1 MKLNNKRKTFIF
13 TVLTLLSLGLLA
25 GCGGKKS
32 EEAGAER
39 PEYVYVP
46 EYFDLGSTDY
56 IGSAVTYENQIF
68 YYTETWNDETGEGK
82 FGITKYN
89 FETKESELISP
100 DFGEA
105 SVSAMQVTPDGKI
118 ALLMYEWT
126 YTEDENGEYQDGS
139 SSYFIWYMDPDS
151 GEITDK
157 KEIAEDT
164 GIAKDA
170 YFGSFYIDGQG
181 NNYFFNS
188 NEQPCIYVL
197 SGDLQ
202 MIATVSLSDYIN
214 QMFASKDGE
223 IYVSLCGNTGTEIRK
238 IDLTK
243 KALSDPLKFDRELI
257 NIDEC
262 MTGISCDFLVDD
274 QTTVYAA
281 DVAAG
286 TFTKLFDWLDAD
298 VNGNNVSY
306 FGELQDGRIWVITS
320 TYDGNE
326 NETEL
331 LLLEKKKSSE
341 VAQKEELTFGT
352 LWLDDNVKSAV
363 IDFNKSS
370 DKYHISVKTY
380 GQDDWE
386 SGLTQFNAD
395 VSSGSGPDLIDFSNL
410 NYTLYAEKGIFEDLY
425 PYMEKSG
432 LKKEDY
438 VENVLEAYELDG
450 KLYGF
455 TTEFAI
461 YTMVGKSSVLGD
473 ITGWTLSEMLDFI
486 DQHKDSEVF
495 SYASQQSM
503 LYLLV
508 YNNMDEFIDWET
520 GTCSF
525 DGSEFAR
532 ILEYTK
538 TLPEQYDD
546 DTEEESE
553 VSKLRSNKLLLM
565 TESVSSVENCQM
577 LEGLMGEK
585 PAYVGYPNKDREG
598 NLICAAGGCLA
609 ISSKS
614 KNKEAAWTFLQT
626 LLTED
631 YQNSLVDGWGWN
643 GFPILKSALELQFEK
658 DMTPEYYTDENGEK
672 VEQPKTT
679 WGYGNDFEMEIYAAK
694 QEDIDQVKAL
704 IASAKKRQNNVDEEL
719 INIISEE
726 TESFFKGQK
735 SASDVANVIQ
745 NRIQVYVNENR

>member
-1 MKLNNKRKTFIF
+1 MKLNNNRKIFIF
-13 TVLTLLSLGLLA
+13 AVLTLLSLGLLT
-25 GCGGKKS
+25 GCGSKKTG
-32 EEAGAER
+32 EASDER
-39 PEYVYVP
+39 SEYVYVP

-68 YYTETWNDETGEGK
+68 YYTETWDEETGKNER
-82 FGITKYN
+82 GITKYN

-118 ALLMYEWT
+118 ALLMYEST
-126 YTEDENGEYQDGS
+126 YTLDENGEYQDGS
-139 SSYFIWYMDPDS
+139 SSYSIWYMDPES
-151 GEITDK
+151 GEITDQ
-157 KEIAEDT
+157 KEITEDS
-164 GIAKDA
+164 GVAKDS

-188 NEQPCIYVL
+188 NESCIYVL
-197 SGDLQ
+197 SSDLQ
-202 MIATVSLSDYIN
+202 MIADISLSNYIN

-223 IYVSLCGNTGTEIRK
+223 IYVSRYGNTSTEILK
-238 IDLTK
+238 IDLAK
-243 KALSDPLKFDRELI
+243 KALSDPLKFDKELI
-257 NIDEC
+257 NIDAC

-274 QTTVYAA
+274 QNTVYAA

-298 VNGNNVSY
+298 VNGNSVSY
-306 FGELQDGRIWVITS
+306 FGELPDGRIWVITS
-320 TYDGNE
+320 NYDGNE

-341 VAQKEELTFGT
+341 VAQKEEVTLGT

-395 VSSGSGPDLIDFSNL
+395 VASGSGPDLIDFSNL

-438 VENVLEAYELDG
+438 VENVLEAYEMDG

-455 TTEFAI
+455 TTEFSI

-473 ITGWTLSEMLDFI
+473 ISGWTLSEMLDFI

-495 SYASQQSM
+495 SYASQQYM

-520 GTCSF
+520 GKCSF
-525 DGSEFAR
+525 DGPEFAR

-546 DTEEESE
+546 DAEEEGEASR
-553 VSKLRSNKLLLM
+553 LRSNKLLLM
-565 TESVSSVENCQM
+565 TESVSSVEECQM

-585 PAYVGYPNKDREG
+585 PTYVGYPNKDREG
-598 NLICAAGGCLA
+598 NLISAIGGCLA

-614 KNKEAAWTFLQT
+614 KNKEAAWAFLQT

-631 YQNSLVDGWGWN
+631 YQNSLVDGWGWS

-658 DMTPEYYTDENGEK
+658 DMTPEYYTDENDEK

-679 WGYGNDFEMEIYAAK
+679 WSYGDDFEMDIYAAK

-726 TESFFKGQK
+726 TEPFFKGQK

>member
-1 MKLNNKRKTFIF
+1 MKLNKKRKTLILAVF
-13 TVLTLLSLGLLA
+13 TLLSLGLLA
-25 GCGGKKS
+25 GCGGKKT
-32 EEAGAER
+32 EEASTER

-56 IGSAVTYENQIF
+56 IGSIATYENEVF
-68 YYTETWNDETGEGK
+68 YYTENWDVETGESK
-82 FGITKYN
+82 LGITKYN

-126 YTEDENGEYQDGS
+126 YTLDENGEYEDES
-139 SSYFIWYMDPDS
+139 SSYAIWYMDPDS
-151 GEITDK
+151 GEITDQ
-157 KEIAEDT
+157 KEISEDT
-164 GIAKDA
+164 GVAKDA

-188 NEQPCIYVL
+188 NESCIYVL

-202 MIATVSLSDYIN
+202 MVATVSLSNYIN
-214 QMFASKDGE
+214 QMFASRDGE
-223 IYVSLCGNTGTEIRK
+223 IYVSLYGNTGTEIRK
-238 IDLTK
+238 IDLAK
-243 KALSDPLKFDRELI
+243 KALSDPLKFDKELM
-257 NIDEC
+257 NIDAC

-274 QTTVYAA
+274 QNTVYAA

-306 FGELQDGRIWVITS
+306 FGELPDGRIWVITS

-341 VAQKEELTFGT
+341 VAQKEEVTLGT

-395 VSSGSGPDLIDFSNL
+395 VASGSGPDLIDFSNL

-450 KLYGF
+450 RLYGF
-455 TTEFAI
+455 TTEFSI

-473 ITGWTLSEMLDFI
+473 ISGWTLSEMMDFI

-495 SYASQQSM
+495 SYASQQYM

-520 GTCSF
+520 GKCSF
-525 DGSEFAR
+525 DGPEFAR

-538 TLPEQYDD
+538 TLPEQYNDD
-546 DTEEESE
+546 AEEEGEASR
-553 VSKLRSNKLLLM
+553 LRSNKLLLM
-565 TESVSSVENCQM
+565 TESVSSVEECQM
-577 LEGLMGEK
+577 MEGLMGEK
-585 PAYVGYPNKDREG
+585 PTYVGYPNKDREG
-598 NLICAAGGCLA
+598 NLISAVGGCLA

-614 KNKEAAWTFLQT
+614 KNKEAAWAFLQT

-631 YQNSLVDGWGWN
+631 YQNSLVDGWGWS

-658 DMTPEYYTDENGEK
+658 DMTPEYYTDENDEK

-679 WGYGNDFEMEIYAAK
+679 WSYGNDFEMDIYAAK
-694 QEDIDQVKAL
+694 QEDIDQVKEL
-704 IASAKKRQNNVDEEL
+704 IASAKQRQNNVDEEL

-726 TESFFKGQK
+726 TEPFFKGQK

>member
-1 MKLNNKRKTFIF
+1 MKLSKKRKTLIPA
-13 TVLTLLSLGLLA
+13 VLMLLSLGLLA
-25 GCGGKKS
+25 GCGSKKN
-32 EEAGAER
+32 EEASAER

-56 IGSAVTYENQIF
+56 IGSVVACENEVY
-68 YYTETWNDETGEGK
+68 YYTETWNDETGESK
-82 FGITKYN
+82 LGITKYN

-197 SGDLQ
+197 SSDLQ
-202 MIATVSLSDYIN
+202 MVATVSLSDYIN

-223 IYVSLCGNTGTEIRK
+223 TYVSLYGNTGTEIRK

-243 KALSDPLKFDRELI
+243 KALSDPLKFDKELM
-257 NIDEC
+257 NIDGC

-298 VNGNNVSY
+298 VNGNNVNY

-320 TYDGNE
+320 SYDGDE

-341 VAQKEELTFGT
+341 VAQKEELTLGT

-395 VSSGSGPDLIDFSNL
+395 VASGSGPDLIDFSNL

-432 LKKEDY
+432 LKKENY
-438 VENVLEAYELDG
+438 VENVLEAYELNG

-455 TTEFAI
+455 TTEFSI

-473 ITGWTLSEMLDFI
+473 ISGWTLSEMMDFI

-495 SYASQQSM
+495 SYASQQYM

-520 GTCSF
+520 GKCSF
-525 DGSEFAR
+525 DGPEFAR

-538 TLPEQYDD
+538 TLPEEYNDD
-546 DTEEESE
+546 AEEEGEASR
-553 VSKLRSNKLLLM
+553 LRSNKLLLM

-585 PAYVGYPNKDREG
+585 PTYVGYPNKDREG
-598 NLICAAGGCLA
+598 NLISAVGGCLA

-614 KNKEAAWTFLQT
+614 KNKEAAWAFLQT

-631 YQNSLVDGWGWN
+631 YQNSLVDGWGWS

-694 QEDIDQVKAL
+694 QEDIDQVKEL
-704 IASAKKRQNNVDEEL
+704 ISSAKKRQNNVDEEL

-726 TESFFKGQK
+726 TEPFYKGQK
-735 SASDVANVIQ
+735 SASDVANIIQ
-745 NRIQVYVNENR
+745 NRIRVYVNENR